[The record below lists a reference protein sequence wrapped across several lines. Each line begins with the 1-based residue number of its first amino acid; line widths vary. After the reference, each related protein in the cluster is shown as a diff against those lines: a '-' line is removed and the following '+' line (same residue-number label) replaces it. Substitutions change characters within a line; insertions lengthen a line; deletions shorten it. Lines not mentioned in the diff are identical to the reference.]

1 VAGDV
6 IRRSAVPVAG
16 LLGAAALALLASG
29 AFAVGHQLR
38 TGSRPAGG
46 LGARIAARLAG
57 THTQRPLAE
66 ALRLLEMRGGTVA
79 AQVQRRERA
88 AAILTALSAAGNARA
103 ANLLGVLDTQQAALD
118 RKHAEQALAAAR
130 TAFAAA
136 VRADPQGE
144 DAKYNLELLL
154 SHRAD
159 QARRQAEAQAATPRR
174 GRSSH
179 HPPGSG
185 Y

>member
-1 VAGDV
+1 VAGGV
-6 IRRSAVPVAG
+6 IRRSAVPLAV

-29 AFAVGHQLR
+29 AFAVGHQLQ
-38 TGSRPAGG
+38 TDSDTAGG

-57 THTQRPLAE
+57 AYTQRPLAE
-66 ALRLLEMRGGTVA
+66 ALRLLETRGGTVA

-88 AAILTALSAAGNARA
+88 AAILTALTAAGNARA
-103 ANLLGVLDTQQAALD
+103 ANLLGVLDTQRAALD
-118 RKHAEQALAAAR
+118 RKHAEQALVAAR
-130 TAFAAA
+130 AAFTAA
-136 VRADPQGE
+136 VRADPRGE

-154 SHRAD
+154 AHRAD
-159 QARRQAEAQAATPRR
+159 QARRQAEAQAATPRQ

-179 HPPGSG
+179 RPPGSG